1 MEKSY
6 YTSIYQRKGVTT
18 LISNK
23 VNFRVKKV
31 KKDRGYHIMLKGSLM
46 LHSWNNKT
54 IQIQNRLE
62 VVKG

>member
-31 KKDRGYHIMLKGSLM
+31 KKDRGYYIMLKGSLM
-46 LHSWNNKT
+46 LHSWNNK
-54 IQIQNRLE
+54 II
-62 VVKG
+62 